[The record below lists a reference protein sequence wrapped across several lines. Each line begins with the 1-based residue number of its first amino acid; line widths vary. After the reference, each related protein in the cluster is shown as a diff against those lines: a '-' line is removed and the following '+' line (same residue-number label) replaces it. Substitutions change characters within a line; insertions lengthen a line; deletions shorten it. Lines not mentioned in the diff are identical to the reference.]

1 MAMEKLNTT
10 TSITPDMIVCQN
22 NHTSLNFSIKD
33 QSILKSFFSGL
44 SDEDKLSLLDM
55 ACSAKMASK
64 DVALYYMTIEQIKR
78 EVTEKF
84 APYVRD
90 ASKIVYYCPSKNM
103 YKARV
108 PKALIS
114 ENQHAPQCAV
124 SELQMW
130 DKLHKYLYGDN
141 ENETLETLSVKW
153 LAERKQDSDVSSK
166 TYDRNINVWNKY
178 YKDNPITTIPLS
190 KLTAKKIFDF
200 YKSFTCGRAISR
212 AELGNIKGI
221 MNMIYDYAVV
231 NDIVSSNVAKTVST
245 TKLRCKIVNNKD
257 KVYTSEERKALF
269 HYLNST
275 PQNVYTLG
283 IMLMFCLD
291 VRIGELK
298 ALKWSD
304 YNEEKGQIY
313 IHKQIVDRKDA
324 DGKWCQIELDYTK
337 SGEDGDRWLPVS
349 QTAKSIL
356 AQLKL
361 LCGTSEYIL
370 TNKAGTTVKTNKF
383 NAYLKKYCEACGI
396 RYLSSHKIRFYAV
409 TEQAKAGMDIATIQ
423 HNSGHKCKSTTLHYI
438 RNASNEAVSDER
450 WESVFG

>member
-1 MAMEKLNTT
+1 MAMEQKNNNNV
-10 TSITPDMIVCQN
+10 ITPFHKKDKPLIETIYVSLSEDEKLQLLETILNDKIV
-22 NHTSLNFSIKD
+22 
-33 QSILKSFFSGL
+33 
-44 SDEDKLSLLDM
+44 
-55 ACSAKMASK
+55 SK
-64 DVALYYMTIEQIKR
+64 DVAIYQMTLDKLKK
-78 EVTEKF
+78 EVIEKF
-84 APYVRD
+84 TPYVRD
-90 ASKIVYYCPSKNM
+90 TSKIVYYCPSKNQ

-108 PKALIS
+108 PKALLNEDS
-114 ENQHAPQCAV
+114 PAPQCAV

-130 DKLHKYLYGDN
+130 SKLHKYIFGDY
-141 ENETLETLSVKW
+141 ENSTLESLSVQW
-153 LAERKQDSDVSSK
+153 LAERKQDADVSSK
-166 TYDRNINVWNKY
+166 TYDRNVNTWNKY
-178 YKDNPITTIPLS
+178 YKGNPIVTIPLS
-190 KLTAKKIFDF
+190 KLTAKRIFDF

-231 NDIVSSNVAKTVST
+231 NDIVSTNVAKTVST
-245 TKLRCKIVNNKD
+245 TKLKCKIVNNKD
-257 KVYTSEERKALF
+257 KVYTPEERTVLF
-269 HYLNST
+269 KYLKSV

-298 ALKWSD
+298 ALQWSD
-304 YNEEKGQIY
+304 YNEKKGQIY
-313 IHKQIVDRKDA
+313 IHKQIVDRKEA
-324 DGKWCQIELDYTK
+324 DGKWCQFELDYTK

-356 AQLKL
+356 SQLKL
-361 LCGTSEYIL
+361 LCGTSDYIL

-409 TEQAKAGMDIATIQ
+409 TEQAKAGIDLATIQ
-423 HNSGHKCKSTTLHYI
+423 RNSGHKCKSTTLHYI